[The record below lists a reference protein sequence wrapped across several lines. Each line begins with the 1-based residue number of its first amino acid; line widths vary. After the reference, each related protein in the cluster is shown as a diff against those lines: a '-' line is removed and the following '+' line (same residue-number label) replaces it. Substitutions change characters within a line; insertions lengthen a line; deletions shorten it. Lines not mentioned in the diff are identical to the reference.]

1 MKTPS
6 TAAAAAE
13 AVFSL
18 PLFNRLLNLAR
29 SRMLAEQQQ
38 QLEDTCFNHHHHRRR
53 RRQTVDKTVVN
64 ADQVC
69 TLAHSSNCSRT
80 DLTCSLTQFG
90 FSLFSGA
97 AQHDGVCSV
106 TTKPLTRTFFNIL
119 NILLTQLLILPSRV
133 STCEK
138 KFNFNSTFAD
148 LHIFYS

>member
-6 TAAAAAE
+6 TAAAAE

-53 RRQTVDKTVVN
+53 RRRRQAVDKTVVN

-138 KFNFNSTFAD
+138 KVQLQFYFRRST
-148 LHIFYS
+148 HIL